1 MATLPTR
8 IRQNVR
14 DHFAS
19 PTCMLTA
26 KTTTLTST
34 LGYPILIDPEWT
46 MLWKSLQAHYPDS
59 STFVPDVSSTMLAWC
74 DAFHLW
80 LENNE
85 NEAHVEALLDLLQG
99 RSKVEVLLEIS
110 TTSIRPVTVWQ
121 KRKSCFIVA
130 LPNGKLPQQHTALAG
145 FSTDFI
151 NLLKDSPALQ
161 ASTIPRNIS
170 SLPTDT
176 DDWADLDLGSPE
188 SQMGPHSQIETR
200 LNMIRDDREDTMPD
214 ISNIQRPE
222 DLTRRPPYWL
232 VVRQEGRMNV
242 TVQGSHAPSLACLDE
257 YLRRW
262 CRGDTS
268 RVNRPPAV
276 EIKLQ
281 ESAFGLGL
289 LHDTLTLEAT
299 RGKEVNA
306 MLVLVF
312 VENVLGYS
320 PVPSSGSAG
329 SVWEFRRTKGFK

>member
-14 DHFAS
+14 DHFTS
-19 PTCMLTA
+19 PSCMLTVKITA
-26 KTTTLTST
+26 LTST

-59 STFVPDVSSTMLAWC
+59 ATFVPDVASTILAWC
-74 DAFHLW
+74 DAFLSW
-80 LENNE
+80 LENTE
-85 NEAHVEALLDLLQG
+85 NEAHVETLLDLLQ
-99 RSKVEVLLEIS
+99 SKSRVEISLEIS
-110 TTSIRPVTVWQ
+110 TTSKRPSTVWQ

-151 NLLKDSPALQ
+151 NLFNASPPMQ
-161 ASTIPRNIS
+161 ASGAPVNIS
-170 SLPTDT
+170 ALPTET

-188 SQMGPHSQIETR
+188 SQMAPNSHIETR
-200 LNMIRDDREDTMPD
+200 MNMVRVDVEDIMPD
-214 ISNIQRPE
+214 ISTIQRPE

-232 VVRQEGRMNV
+232 V
-242 TVQGSHAPSLACLDE
+242 
-257 YLRRW
+257 
-262 CRGDTS
+262 
-268 RVNRPPAV
+268 PPTV

-281 ESAFGLGL
+281 ESVFGLGL
-289 LHDTLTLEAT
+289 LHDTLTLEAV
-299 RGKEVNA
+299 RGREINA

-312 VENVLGYS
+312 VENVLGYT